1 MAVKTTDRPL
11 MRQKINV
18 TPVLIKKWVDTY
30 KYDIRQ
36 VIHGSLLEVDDIGT
50 KFTHQEREFEI
61 VGMGE
66 GRSLMLR
73 ETRTEGEFYWE
84 CTRQFVQMSL
94 ERYNREFVK
103 LPNGK
108 TILRDMAYETPQLHL
123 APKSVKRR
131 KPVVEEVEEPIIPL
145 TGEIILNEYEEE
157 TEEEED
163 QEQEKEA
170 TDESI
175 F

>member
-18 TPVLIKKWVDTY
+18 TPVLLDKWVANY

-36 VIHGSLLEVDDIGT
+36 VVHGSLLEVDDIGT
-50 KFTHQEREFEI
+50 KFTHNDREFEI

-73 ETRTEGEFYWE
+73 ETRSEGIFYWE

-94 ERYNREFVK
+94 ERYNQEFVK

-108 TILRDMAYETPQLHL
+108 TVLKDMAYENAQLHL

-131 KPVVEEVEEPIIPL
+131 KPVVEEVEEEIIPL
-145 TGEIILNEYEEE
+145 TGEIILNEYDEEI
-157 TEEEED
+157 EEEEIETEVD
-163 QEQEKEA
+163 
-170 TDESI
+170 DESI